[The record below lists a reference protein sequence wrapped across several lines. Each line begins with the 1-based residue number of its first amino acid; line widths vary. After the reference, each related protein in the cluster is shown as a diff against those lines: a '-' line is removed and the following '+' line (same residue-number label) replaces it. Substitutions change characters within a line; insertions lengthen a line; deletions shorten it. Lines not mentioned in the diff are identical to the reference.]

1 MPSTLILVP
10 VLAFWLAFM
19 PAVVVAQGCSEPV
32 ALSAGGAQTL
42 LRYGDGTLR
51 TSG

>member
-10 VLAFWLAFM
+10 V
-19 PAVVVAQGCSEPV
+19 VVVAQGCSVPV
-32 ALSAGGAQTL
+32 ALSAGGAHTL

-51 TSG
+51 TSGLNTYG